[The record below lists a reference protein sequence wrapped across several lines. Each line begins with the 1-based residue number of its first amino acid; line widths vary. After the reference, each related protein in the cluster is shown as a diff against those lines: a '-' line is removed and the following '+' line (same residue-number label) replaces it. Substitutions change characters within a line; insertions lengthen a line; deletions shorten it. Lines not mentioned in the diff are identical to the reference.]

1 MLTLEEIR
9 SKLSKRFKEEKISS
23 LSAMP
28 HPFALANIKEGSQR
42 VKEAIQANEHILIV
56 GDYDADGIL
65 STALMVLFFQ
75 ALGVQNFSFVIP
87 NRFKDGYGISVPI
100 LERFPQ
106 AELIITVD
114 NGITAFEAG
123 EYCKKKGKTL
133 IITDHHTPKETLPQA
148 LIINPKV
155 SGFIQEDICG
165 AMVAW
170 YFCAGIKATLE
181 AQIDLTHFLE
191 LVGIATISDV
201 MPLIDLN
208 RIIVKKMLKLFK
220 SPHFAFSSF
229 LLSVYKKIDEECIGF
244 FIAPLLNASG
254 RMAQAEIALDFILS
268 QTQEEAK
275 RLFQSLQALNLERKK
290 IQQETLL
297 KLQDHLISTP
307 HCVLACGEDWN
318 EGILGILAGKLAQ
331 EHQKCAFVLVRKNG
345 LYQGSGRAWG
355 NANLIQSLQRLEML
369 KEFGGHKGAVGI
381 KIDPSSINDFLQQ
394 FIPFEEGENEENKE
408 SFFGELHPSLL
419 NPALLDILHAFAPY
433 GEGNPKPVFSL
444 QPLPLLSS
452 TLIGKEKNHTLLTFQ
467 TPHYK
472 PIKAIAFFCTH
483 PEVDFSKMLFH
494 ITQDSYTS
502 SPMLLVC
509 N

>member
-9 SKLSKRFKEEKISS
+9 FKLAERFKEEKISS

-28 HPFALANIKEGSQR
+28 HPFELANIKEGSQLIQ
-42 VKEAIQANEHILIV
+42 EAIQTNKHILIV

-75 ALGVQNFSFVIP
+75 ALGVENFSFVIP
-87 NRFKDGYGISVPI
+87 NRFKNGYGISIPI

-114 NGITAFEAG
+114 NGITALEVA
-123 EYCKKKGKTL
+123 EYCKEKGKTL

-155 SGFIQEDICG
+155 SGFIQEEICG

-170 YFCAGIKATLE
+170 YFCAGIKATLK
-181 AQIDLTHFLE
+181 AQIDLVHFLE
-191 LVGIATISDV
+191 LVGIATISDL
-201 MPLIDLN
+201 MPLVDLN

-254 RMAQAEIALDFILS
+254 RMAQAEIALDFLLS

-275 RLFQSLQALNLERKK
+275 SFFQSLQDLNLERKK

-297 KLQDHLISTP
+297 KLQDHLILTP
-307 HCVLACGEDWN
+307 YCVIACGEDWN
-318 EGILGILAGKLAQ
+318 EGILGILASKLAQ
-331 EHQKCAFVLVRKNG
+331 EHQKSAFVFVKKNG

-355 NANLIQSLQRLEML
+355 NVNLIKSLQNLEML
-369 KEFGGHKGAVGI
+369 QEFGGHKGAVGI
-381 KIDPSSINDFLQQ
+381 KIHPDCIQDFLQN
-394 FIPFEEGENEENKE
+394 FIPIQEGEEKEKE
-408 SFFGELHPSLL
+408 SFFGEIHPSLL
-419 NPALLDILHAFAPY
+419 TPALLEILKEFAPY

-444 QPLPLLSS
+444 PPLPLLSS
-452 TLIGKEKNHTLLTFQ
+452 SLIGKEKNHTLLTFQ
-467 TPHYK
+467 TPYYK
-472 PIKAIAFFCTH
+472 PIKAIAFFCTNL
-483 PEVDFSKMLFH
+483 EVDFSKLHFY
-494 ITQDSYTS
+494 ITQDSFSS
-502 SPMLLVC
+502 SPMLLVK